1 MTINSTLDSIRESFG
16 RVVYTHKTH
25 QKMIDHL
32 NSRAYWI
39 KMSNIVALV
48 LTTGGILTPIF
59 DMIPFKTSLIAFTSA
74 FALGVAVYQLS
85 FDPALEIEAH
95 RKCAKQLWII
105 REQYINLIADIKD
118 ARLTD
123 DQVRDQRDALVAQLA
138 HVYQEAPDTNT
149 KAYKAAQKALK
160 VNEEMTFSSKE
171 IDQFLPTYLRETK

>member
-1 MTINSTLDSIRESFG
+1 
-16 RVVYTHKTH
+16 
-25 QKMIDHL
+25 MIDHL

-39 KMSNIVALV
+39 KISNIVALV

-59 DMIPFKTSLIAFTSA
+59 DTIPFKNSLIALTSA

-85 FDPALEIEAH
+85 FDPVLEIESH

-118 ARLTD
+118 GRLTD
-123 DQVRDQRDALVAQLA
+123 DQTHDQRDALVAQLGNI
-138 HVYQEAPDTNT
+138 YKEAPDTNA

-160 VNEEMTFSSKE
+160 VNEEMTFSVKE
-171 IDQFLPTYLRETK
+171 IDQFLPAHLKETK